1 MTISVGDKLPEASFM
16 TMTEDGPRKITTS
29 EVFAGKKVVLF
40 AVPGAF
46 TPTCHAKHLPGFIQ
60 QAEAIRAK
68 GVDRIACV
76 AVNDAYVL
84 GAWARQLGADAIQFL
99 ADGSG
104 QFTRAIGMELDLMER
119 GLGLRSE
126 RYAMIVEDG
135 RVTALF
141 IEPKPG
147 QAIESSA
154 DKVLAALG

>member
-1 MTISVGDKLPEASFM
+1 MTISVGEKLPEATFM
-16 TMTEDGPRKITTS
+16 TMTEDGPKKITTS
-29 EVFAGKKVVLF
+29 EVFAGQKVVLF

-46 TPTCHAKHLPGFIQ
+46 TPTCHAKHLPGFIKR
-60 QAEAIRAK
+60 ADAILAK

-84 GAWARQLGADAIQFL
+84 GAWARQLSADAIQFL
-99 ADGSG
+99 ADGSC

-119 GLGLRSE
+119 GLGPRSE
-126 RYAMIVEDG
+126 RYAMIVDDG
-135 RVTALF
+135 KVTALF

-154 DKVLAALG
+154 EKVLAAL